1 MNLEKLMP
9 FVISIIIGTTCVSKL
24 DELQKWIL
32 KAQAKMLYEARA
44 SNWGSPNVL
53 RGINQNDN

>member
-1 MNLEKLMP
+1 MP